1 MPAPVGHLGWRQA
14 HTGTAVAEP
23 PPRARPR
30 DLGPRTQDSGRPVG
44 GLVARL
50 TYLLIALYA
59 LTFGYLSVQEH
70 EAFSTHAFD
79 LGNMDQAIW
88 NTYHGRWF
96 EFTNMPGLT
105 TRLAAHVE
113 PILLLVAPLYGLATD
128 PRLLLVLQTLVI
140 ALGGLPAF
148 WLARHE
154 LKSSLAGLVFAGAYL
169 LAPALE
175 VANLSDFHAVAFSSA
190 LLLYA
195 LYFLRRDRYLPF
207 FLFAVLAM
215 STKEQ
220 VPLIVLLMGIYLV
233 LVRGAWGWGLATAGT
248 ALVWFLLAVGVV
260 IPHFN
265 PTGAS
270 PYLSRYD
277 HLGGGVREIL
287 INFLSRPQEMVAHV
301 LEPAKLDYLRSL
313 LAPVSYLSL
322 LSPIF
327 FVFALPDFAINLL
340 SGYADMF
347 TGKAHYGSTLVPLV
361 IASAIVGAR
370 NLARLAAWLH
380 PRLFAP
386 MVLLVTLAV
395 LAASLTSYVRD
406 VYLPLSDRLP
416 EVTAHHRLAQE
427 VMALIPRDASLVTSS
442 TLNPHLS
449 QRRQISLFP
458 DVRDAEYAFLDVTS
472 TPYPIDVPEV
482 RWRVR
487 VMLEERKEWAVV
499 AARDG
504 YLLLRRDK
512 TPAARRDI
520 PDAFYSFA
528 RAPNPLAPLP
538 AREGGSGASPLP
550 AEGGARG
557 QGQSPLP
564 LGESLPADRRGQGEG
579 KSTPKPTY
587 PHDVL
592 FGPTLRFLGFDLQ
605 PGPTLH
611 GRDPAARLALYF
623 RVEEPPPEDYRIT
636 LFLLDGSGRVV
647 ADYSDHPA
655 TAWYPTSR
663 WRKGEVVRVE
673 APAVGLAGARRV
685 EVQLGVTSGQRL
697 DLPDRRLRPRPL
709 GASRSCAGQTEPS
722 RAAGSGSGTPGSAG
736 VPPAAGVPPS
746 PSGRGQGEGTGAEG
760 SCLNGDGTLL
770 RLTTLRAE

>member
-1 MPAPVGHLGWRQA
+1 M
-14 HTGTAVAEP
+14 AEP

-30 DLGPRTQDSGRPVG
+30 DLGPRTQDNARPIG

-50 TYLLIALYA
+50 AYVLVVLYA
-59 LTFGYLSVQEH
+59 LTFGYLSIQEH

-79 LGNMDQAIW
+79 LGNMDQAVW
-88 NTYHGRWF
+88 NTYHGRWL

-105 TRLAAHVE
+105 IRLAAHVE
-113 PILLLVAPLYGLATD
+113 PILLLVAPLYGLASD

-154 LKSSLAGLVFAGAYL
+154 LKSSLAGLVFASAYL

-195 LYFLRRDRYLPF
+195 IYFLRRDRYLPF

-220 VPLIVLLMGIYLV
+220 VPLIVLLMGISLV

-248 ALVWFLLAVGVV
+248 ALLWFLVAVGVV

-287 INFLSRPQEMVAHV
+287 FSFVSRPQEMLAHV

-322 LSPIF
+322 LSPTF
-327 FVFALPDFAINLL
+327 LVFALPDFAINLL

-361 IASAIVGAR
+361 IASAIIGAR
-370 NLARLAAWLH
+370 NLAGLAAWLH

-386 MVLLVTLAV
+386 TALLVTLVV
-395 LAASLTSYVRD
+395 LAASLTGYVRD

-416 EVTAHHRLAQE
+416 QVTAHHRLAPE

-487 VMLEERKEWAVV
+487 VMLEERKEWALV

-512 TPAARRDI
+512 SPTARRDI
-520 PDAFYSFA
+520 PDAFYTFA
-528 RAPNPLAPLP
+528 RVGPNPLVPFP
-538 AREGGSGASPLP
+538 AREGGSGQPPLGEGKGGP
-550 AEGGARG
+550 SGGAAAG
-557 QGQSPLP
+557 AQSPLP
-564 LGESLPADRRGQGEG
+564 LGEGQGEG

-592 FGPTLRFLGFDLQ
+592 FGPSLRFLGFDLQ

-611 GRDPAARLALYF
+611 GRDPAARVALYF
-623 RVEEPPPEDYRIT
+623 RVEDPPPEDYRIT
-636 LFLLDGSGRVV
+636 LFVLDPSGRVV
-647 ADYSDHPA
+647 AHYSDHAA
-655 TAWYPTSR
+655 TAWYPTSQ

-673 APAVGLAGARRV
+673 APAVGLAGSRRV

-697 DLPDRRLRPRPL
+697 DLPERRLRPRLL
-709 GASRSCAGQTEPS
+709 GAARACAGQAEPS
-722 RAAGSGSGTPGSAG
+722 RAAGSG
-736 VPPAAGVPPS
+736 
-746 PSGRGQGEGTGAEG
+746 RGEGTGAEG